1 LVLGK
6 KMHILIKGS
15 NFGMYPT
22 VAVYVVDVVI
32 YHGLTKAIVNS
43 FVIHYDGVLI
53 VNKVKCF
60 RFPWS
65 ITEFSTYKE

>member
-1 LVLGK
+1 
-6 KMHILIKGS
+6 MHMLIKGS